1 MVSNFQRVV
10 PVRWTSQNLRELN
23 NSQHIYMII
32 YHILSY
38 IIYHV
43 SDIRYHISYIHNM
56 IKKVSGRSAT
66 NLIQLDPTTL
76 GCDAFVMGPVIGK
89 CRRQIFP
96 CSKMPQ
102 PWHVILVAGPP
113 AAGKLGEICRNAAVL
128 PPFVSLSPPLP
139 FLLSL
144 FFVFF

>member
-1 MVSNFQRVV
+1 M
-10 PVRWTSQNLRELN
+10 NLTIVN
-23 NSQHIYMII
+23 IY
-32 YHILSY
+32 YHISY
-38 IIYHV
+38 IIYHI
-43 SDIRYHISYIHNM
+43 SYIIYHISYIHNM

-128 PPFVSLSPPLP
+128 PPFVTFRCHHLYL
-139 FLLSL
+139 FCCHF
-144 FFVFF
+144 FFVCGFNR